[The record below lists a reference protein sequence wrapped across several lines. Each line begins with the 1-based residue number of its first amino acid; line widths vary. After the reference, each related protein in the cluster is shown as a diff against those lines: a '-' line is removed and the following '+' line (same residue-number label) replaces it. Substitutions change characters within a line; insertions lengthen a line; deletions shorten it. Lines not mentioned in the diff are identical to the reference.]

1 MKTVQDHLRAYPKC
15 RPSTLALI
23 QKREEKT
30 EQLRQEIG
38 MDAVTDRRARF
49 VQSTEPQE
57 GVLQR
62 FIRVFV
68 RK

>member
-1 MKTVQDHLRAYPKC
+1 MTQTVTVKSYQRRKPEKPEIYKETHARL
-15 RPSTLALI
+15 
-23 QKREEKT
+23 REE
-30 EQLRQEIG
+30 LS

-49 VQSTEPQE
+49 VQSTEKQE

-62 FIRVFV
+62 LLRVFV